1 MVNKL
6 AYALALGVVA
16 ASVTFSVAAQDEVT
30 QAVPQAP
37 QRAPVQLTDAQ
48 LDEITAGK
56 AVVILNS
63 APISLFRNDPA
74 DHTVCINCQ
83 RTPPGTLTTPNGKVI
98 VFH

>member
-6 AYALALGVVA
+6 AYALALVA
-16 ASVTFSVAAQDEVT
+16 ASVAFNVAAQDEVT
-30 QAVPQAP
+30 PAMPQVAKP
-37 QRAPVQLTDAQ
+37 APVQLTDAQ

-56 AVVILNS
+56 AIVILNS
-63 APISLFRNDPA
+63 APISLFRNDPE
-74 DHTVCINCQ
+74 HTVCINCQ